1 MWTRQKKMWIYTYVT
16 KRKKNMYMNSC
27 YQNIN
32 KTLTT
37 SCGLEQASENIH
49 HGFTVRGVAKAA
61 ELKARNRVPSSPPQL
76 ARKQYRL
83 AVCRFT
89 NREGEFSHKKKKSF
103 T

>member
-1 MWTRQKKMWIYTYVT
+1 
-16 KRKKNMYMNSC
+16 MNSC

-37 SCGLEQASENIH
+37 SCGLDQASENIH

-61 ELKARNRVPSSPPQL
+61 DLKARNRVPSSPPQL

-89 NREGEFSHKKKKSF
+89 NREGEFSHTKKKRVSHKKKEGDTKSKHE
-103 T
+103 